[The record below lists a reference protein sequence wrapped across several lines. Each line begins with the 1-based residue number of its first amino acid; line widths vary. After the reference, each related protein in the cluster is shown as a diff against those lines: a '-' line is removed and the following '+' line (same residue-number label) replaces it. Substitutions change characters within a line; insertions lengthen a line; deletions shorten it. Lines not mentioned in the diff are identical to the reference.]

1 MDNLSGKKIIL
12 GVCGGIAAY
21 KSADLVR
28 RLSEVGA
35 VVQVVMTA
43 HAESFITP
51 MTFQALS
58 GNPVRQSLFDESAEA
73 AMGHIEL
80 ARWADMILI
89 APATANFLAQL
100 AHGLANDLLSTL
112 CLATTAD
119 IAVVPA
125 MNQAMWSNGAT
136 QKNVSL
142 LESRGIAIFGPASG
156 EQACGDVGSGRMLEP
171 LAIREHVQSYFTAPV
186 NSKDTLVGKNILITA
201 GPTREAIDPVR
212 YISNHSS
219 GKMGFALAQAAKD
232 VGGSVTVISGPTVIS
247 QPEGITVIPV
257 QSANDMLEEVMSRAS
272 DSDVFIAVAAV
283 ADYRVKETRHEKIK
297 KSESEMTLTLVKNP
311 DILSEVAGL
320 KISRPFCVGF
330 AAETND
336 LQTYARSKLER
347 KNLDMIAANLVT
359 NDNDSV
365 FNSDSNTLEV
375 FLRDSSHISL
385 PHAPKHHIAS
395 QLIALIAEH
404 YNKQDTH

>member
-1 MDNLSGKKIIL
+1 MENLSDKKIIL

-28 RLSEVGA
+28 RLLEAGA
-35 VVQVVMTA
+35 QVQVVMTS

-89 APATANFLAQL
+89 APATANFIAELV
-100 AHGLANDLLSTL
+100 HGLARDLLSTL

-119 IAVVPA
+119 IAIVPA
-125 MNQAMWSNGAT
+125 MNQAMWSNVAT
-136 QKNVSL
+136 QENVSRL
-142 LESRGIAIFGPASG
+142 DKRGIAIFGPASG

-171 LAIREHVQSYFTAPV
+171 LSIREHVVSHFSATSNQSDILT
-186 NSKDTLVGKNILITA
+186 DKNILLTA
-201 GPTREAIDPVR
+201 GPTRESIDPVR

-219 GKMGFALAQAAKD
+219 GKMGFALAIAARD
-232 VGGSVTVISGPTVIS
+232 AGANVTVISGPTAIS
-247 QPEGITVIPV
+247 QPTNVTVIEV
-257 QSANDMLEEVMSRAS
+257 QSAEDMLEEVMSRAS
-272 DSDVFIAVAAV
+272 DSDIFIAVAAV
-283 ADYRVKETRHEKIK
+283 ADYRVKETQNEKIK
-297 KSESEMTLTLVKNP
+297 KSKTEMTLTLIKNP
-311 DILSEVAGL
+311 DILATVSSL
-320 KISRPFCVGF
+320 KNDRPFCVGF

-336 LQTYARSKLER
+336 LQSYARGKLER

-359 NDNDSV
+359 NEKDSV

-385 PHAPKHHIAS
+385 PQASKQHIAS
-395 QLIALIAEH
+395 QLITLIAEQH
-404 YNKQDTH
+404 NKKDTH